1 LLPAQ
6 TSTGKQKYLLLMLEF
21 WNNIDSAGKEIGFIV
36 IKYVKI
42 WICDHDHRKKYRVV
56 VL

>member
-1 LLPAQ
+1 
-6 TSTGKQKYLLLMLEF
+6 MLEF

-42 WICDHDHRKKYRVV
+42 WTCDHDHRKNIELLYFKCNLYS
-56 VL
+56 